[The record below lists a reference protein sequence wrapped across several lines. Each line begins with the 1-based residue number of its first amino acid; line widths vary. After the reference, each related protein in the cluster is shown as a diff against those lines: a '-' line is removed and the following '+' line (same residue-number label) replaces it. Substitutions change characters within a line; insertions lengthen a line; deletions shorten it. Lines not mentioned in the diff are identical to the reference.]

1 MMKSIASVLNADV
14 LYALR
19 SMGQGDDLV
28 LCDTNFPADPVA
40 CHTALAKLLRMDNV
54 GAGRAPRAILLV
66 LPLDS
71 FDKPALRMEIMGQ
84 SNEIPGVQAE
94 VQKEV
99 DAEGRSLPLASIERF
114 AFYECEKVLL
124 RGPDRR
130 TALLWLLHL
139 QEGRDPA

>member
-19 SMGQGDDLV
+19 SMGMATTS
-28 LCDTNFPADPVA
+28 CSAIRISRPTPVA
-40 CHTALAKLLRMDNV
+40 CQTALAKLLRMDNV

-84 SNEIPGVQAE
+84 PNEIPGVQAE

-124 RGPDRR
+124 RGPDPR